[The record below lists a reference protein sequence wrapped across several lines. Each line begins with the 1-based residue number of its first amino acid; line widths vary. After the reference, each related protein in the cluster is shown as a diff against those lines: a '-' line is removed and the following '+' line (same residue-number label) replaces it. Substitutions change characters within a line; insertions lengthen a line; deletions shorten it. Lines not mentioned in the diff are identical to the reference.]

1 MNLKDIL
8 VHIDNRPT
16 CKSRLQVAIQLAR
29 RQDSRLTGLYV
40 IPAPYFASHH
50 IDPLE
55 KAAAAK
61 KQFEQAVTAA
71 GLEMEWICIDSKA
84 TGLDLPNAL
93 NLHGHYR
100 DLLVVSQTDYEITDR
115 TIPPELPEK
124 AVLGSGRPVLVVPYA
139 GDFDKFG
146 KRVMLAW
153 RGGPESSR
161 ALHDSMPLLRKADLV
176 QVLTIQG
183 QHGDEAYELHD
194 ADICDHLARY
204 QLPLA
209 CEKHVTGNLSVGD
222 MLLNR
227 CADAGIDLLVV
238 GAFAQSRR
246 GHQTLG
252 EVGRYLLKYMTVPV
266 LMSH

>member
-16 CKSRLQVAIQLAR
+16 CASRLRVAIQLAK
-29 RQDSRLTGLYV
+29 QHGSRLTGLYA
-40 IPAPYFASHH
+40 IPHPAYAPHH
-50 IDPLE
+50 RPALE
-55 KAAAAK
+55 LAEEARER
-61 KQFEQAVTAA
+61 FTQAIESA
-71 GLEMEWICIDSKA
+71 GLEMEWLCIDSQK
-84 TGLDLPNAL
+84 TGLDLANAL
-93 NLHGHYR
+93 NLHAHYR
-100 DLLVVSQTDYEITDR
+100 DLLVVSQTDVEKSDR
-115 TIPPELPEK
+115 TIPLDLPEK

-139 GDFDKFG
+139 GEFSSLG
-146 KRVMLAW
+146 KRTMLAW

-161 ALHDSMPLLRKADLV
+161 ALHDAMPLLRKADLV
-176 QVLTIQG
+176 QVITIQG
-183 QHGDEAYELHD
+183 RHGDEVYEVHD
-194 ADICDHLARY
+194 ADICAHLARY

-209 CEKHVTGNLSVGD
+209 GEKHISGDLRVGD

-227 CADAGIDLLVV
+227 CADEGIDLLVV

-252 EVGRYLLKYMTVPV
+252 EVGRYLLKCMTVPV